1 MLFDDS
7 LLLTDYRSY
16 QEASGLQAS
25 SIYQS
30 HVTLRRASTWLI
42 NKRQATLTSAT
53 HMDLTEYMASRM
65 RELKGSSAR
74 NQWGVLA
81 AMYRWRDRM
90 SNGHSPTPMDRV
102 PRPKVDSTLPRA
114 VSPQD
119 IRRIIESPCEWTWQG
134 SRDRAFLQLLYES
147 GMRVGE
153 LASVNV
159 EDIAILEREITLRH
173 TKARRERVALYGAQ
187 GALWLSRWLER
198 REEAIGGGSGPVWV
212 SKDGHSMNAASWSR
226 HIARLGKDCG
236 ARGKVTAHVLRH
248 SFATHLLEA
257 GADLRTLQ
265 ELLGHAS
272 IQMTQRYTAVV
283 PARKREVRD
292 LLPIL

>member
-7 LLLTDYRSY
+7 LLLSDYRSY
-16 QEASGLQAS
+16 QAASGLQQT
-25 SIYQS
+25 SIYQA
-30 HVTLRRASTWLI
+30 HITLRRASTWLI
-42 NKRQATLTSAT
+42 NKRKTTLSSAS
-53 HMDLTEYMASRM
+53 HMDLTAYMASRM
-65 RELKGSSAR
+65 LELKGSSAR

-81 AMYRWRDRM
+81 AMYRWRERM
-90 SNGHSPTPMDRV
+90 TNGQSPNPMDRV

-134 SRDRAFLQLLYES
+134 ARDRAFLQLLYES

-153 LASVNV
+153 LAAVQMQ
-159 EDIAILEREITLRH
+159 DIRKLEREITLRR
-173 TKARRERVALYGAQ
+173 TKSRRERLALYGTQ
-187 GALWLSRWLER
+187 GAMWLARWLER
-198 REEAIGGGSGPVWV
+198 REEVTGGASGPLWV
-212 SKDGHSMNAASWSR
+212 SKDGHSMNAAAWSR

-236 ARGKVTAHVLRH
+236 AKGKITAHVLRH

-272 IQMTQRYTAVV
+272 IQMTQRYTAIV
-283 PARKREVRD
+283 PARRREVRD
-292 LLPIL
+292 LLPSL